1 MSEPTSDDLRR
12 EAEQDHTAARA
23 DATERVKIQASIAD
37 AAMKAMMLANGGA
50 MVALFT
56 FVGNVLTKGGS
67 SGLFNGAALRS
78 AFACFVGGLVLAL
91 AAHVFAFMSQ
101 DRFYRQS
108 IEEVRRSQRI
118 RRNGEWETATQAE
131 EKHNRRGNLAYVAG
145 LVASVV
151 SITLFSVGC
160 WFALQ
165 GVLIR

>member
-1 MSEPTSDDLRR
+1 MSEPTSEDLRR

-23 DATERVKIQASIAD
+23 DAAERVKIQASIAD
-37 AAMKAMMLANGGA
+37 AAMRAMMLANGGA

-56 FVGNVLTKGGS
+56 FVGNVMTKGGS
-67 SGLFNGAALRS
+67 AGLFSGAELRS

-108 IEEVRRSQRI
+108 IEEIRRSQRI
-118 RRNGEWETATQAE
+118 QRDGEWEAATRVE
-131 EKHNRRGNLAYVAG
+131 EIHNRCGNVAYVAG
-145 LVASVV
+145 LVASLI